1 MLRDGLTGCNFSEWL
16 VVLSL
21 PFVCILG
28 MVTIIQFAM
37 SGAIGGIRDPL
48 LQYFVEESAAKQVV
62 IENLNRQVDEL
73 NHDVRVREAEVHTL
87 LQWFTDTQARF
98 NQYSRLLRSVRS
110 RCAQLERR
118 LQRYEPNRVSLVI
131 DLTDEDSDPDPFLDE
146 ARPVDEPDPEV
157 PDVE

>member
-1 MLRDGLTGCNFSEWL
+1 
-16 VVLSL
+16 
-21 PFVCILG
+21 

-37 SGAIGGIRDPL
+37 SGVLNGVRDPL
-48 LQYFVEESAAKQVV
+48 VQWFMEESSAKQVV
-62 IENLNRQVDEL
+62 IDNLNRQVEDL
-73 NHDVRVREAEVHTL
+73 KHDVRVREAECHTL

-98 NQYSRLLRSVRS
+98 NQYSRLLRSLRS
-110 RCAQLERR
+110 RCGHLERR
-118 LQRYEPNRVSLVI
+118 LQRYEPNRVPLVI

>member
-1 MLRDGLTGCNFSEWL
+1 
-16 VVLSL
+16 
-21 PFVCILG
+21 

-48 LQYFVEESAAKQVV
+48 LQYFFEESAAKQVV
-62 IENLNRQVDEL
+62 IENLNRQVDAL
-73 NHDVRVREAEVHTL
+73 KHDVRVREAEVHTL

-98 NQYSRLLRSVRS
+98 NQYSRLVRALRS

-118 LQRYEPNRVSLVI
+118 LQTYEPDRVPPII
-131 DLTDEDSDPDPFLDE
+131 DLTDEDSDPDPFMDE

-157 PDVE
+157 PEVE